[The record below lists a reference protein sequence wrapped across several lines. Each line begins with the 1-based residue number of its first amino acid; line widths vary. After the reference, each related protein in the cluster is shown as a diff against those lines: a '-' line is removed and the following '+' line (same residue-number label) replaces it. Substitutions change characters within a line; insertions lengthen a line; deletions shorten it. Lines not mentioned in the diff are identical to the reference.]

1 MALYEVQGK
10 VALVTGAGSGIGH
23 SLTQLLPEAGCSV
36 MADLRLR
43 PEAEATLAQHR
54 GPPSPSARGPA
65 SAHFHRTDVA
75 DWAQLQSLWETTLAL
90 FGRVDIV
97 AAVAGIYEPP
107 ESNFWYPPGVSAE
120 SGDPADAA
128 VGQYRIIAVNQV
140 APIRLA
146 QMATDYWTQNKDVQ
160 GNFVA
165 VASVGGFVKC
175 MGGLRDICGIRYSA
189 ICPGAVL
196 TPIFEP
202 EWNRKVTKDDVHMTA
217 RECAAIVMRV
227 MQEPKYGAGSVV
239 ETQKIGT
246 HEKSE
251 ITVRDVP
258 LEALYP
264 EIPEE

>member
-1 MALYEVQGK
+1 MPSVC
-10 VALVTGAGSGIGH
+10 SH
-23 SLTQLLPEAGCSV
+23 LLPHCIS
-36 MADLRLR
+36 R
-43 PEAEATLAQHR
+43 QQW
-54 GPPSPSARGPA
+54 PSTKSRA
-65 SAHFHRTDVA
+65 
-75 DWAQLQSLWETTLAL
+75 ETTLAL

-165 VASVGGFVKC
+165 VASVGGYVHSFETRRRC
-175 MGGLRDICGIRYSA
+175 TCRARLGSSA
-189 ICPGAVL
+189 L
-196 TPIFEP
+196 SSTPIFEP

-246 HEKSE
+246 HEKSG